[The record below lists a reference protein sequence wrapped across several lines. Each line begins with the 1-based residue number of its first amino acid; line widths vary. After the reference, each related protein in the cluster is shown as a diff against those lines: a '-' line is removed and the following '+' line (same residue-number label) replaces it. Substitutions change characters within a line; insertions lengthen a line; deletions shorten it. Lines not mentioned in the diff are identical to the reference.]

1 MTTLLPLHLRNSAR
15 HVGTD
20 SKGRRYTA
28 VGLDYS
34 YRAGLNQ
41 MRNVRYLLEQTFP
54 AMFRT
59 MEDTLVV
66 TVNAGGRYTVSSTA
80 QRFPPQIVIA
90 ESVDCLRQH
99 LQPHGVFGKHFKDV
113 IRQLNEKGTARVPI
127 TLSLFLVRQP
137 Q

>member
-1 MTTLLPLHLRNSAR
+1 
-15 HVGTD
+15 
-20 SKGRRYTA
+20 
-28 VGLDYS
+28 
-34 YRAGLNQ
+34 

-59 MEDTLVV
+59 MEDTLVI
-66 TVNAGGRYTVSSTA
+66 TVNAGGRYTVSNAS
-80 QRFPPQIVIA
+80 QRFAPQIVIA

>member
-1 MTTLLPLHLRNSAR
+1 MVPNAVAMLL
-15 HVGTD
+15 GWI
-20 SKGRRYTA
+20 
-28 VGLDYS
+28 YS
-34 YRAGLNQ
+34 CRAGLNQ

-66 TVNAGGRYTVSSTA
+66 TVNAGGRYTVSSEA